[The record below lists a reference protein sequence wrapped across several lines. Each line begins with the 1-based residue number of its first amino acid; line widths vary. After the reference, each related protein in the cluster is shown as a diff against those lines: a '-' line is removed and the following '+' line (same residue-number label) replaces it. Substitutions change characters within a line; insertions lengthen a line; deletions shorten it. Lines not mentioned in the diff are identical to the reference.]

1 MRKPLEELEKGFKEL
16 GIVTISATN
25 VLLREAQMDEYG
37 LVNGL
42 LRRAVDTR
50 ERLRDALVGVLTGDG
65 IAGGDAPLARLL
77 LVASYDAY
85 RIVRHCSRVEAILMV
100 DGREPVR
107 NTAIEGITTIQPAL
121 EAGVS
126 ALTGGRAGIQ
136 RPPFFESS
144 FEEFWK
150 TNVKTDDPYVMGVL
164 MHCEGAFKLA
174 KHLLGIGLY
183 HPKTARVRIVK

>member
-1 MRKPLEELEKGFKEL
+1 MTQGKGSEMP
-16 GIVTISATN
+16 SS
-25 VLLREAQMDEYG
+25 EYSP
-37 LVNGL
+37 
-42 LRRAVDTR
+42 
-50 ERLRDALVGVLTGDG
+50 GDG

-126 ALTGGRAGIQ
+126 ALTGGKGRDSEA
-136 RPPFFESS
+136 PPFFESS

-150 TNVKTDDPYVMGVL
+150 TNVKTDDPPYVMGVL